1 MVPYLMLQ
9 GPEQCSK
16 LANEISK
23 VEPTNPFEA
32 LDELSKEILKPR
44 EIVKSIESGDCSD
57 VEIDYGTGD
66 GKCRAFDPLR
76 IALHTN
82 PEFSAQ

>member
-1 MVPYLMLQ
+1 MNEEIEILRTMVPYLMLQ

-44 EIVKSIESGDCSD
+44 EIVKSIEIGDCSD

-66 GKCRAFDPLR
+66 G
-76 IALHTN
+76 
-82 PEFSAQ
+82 